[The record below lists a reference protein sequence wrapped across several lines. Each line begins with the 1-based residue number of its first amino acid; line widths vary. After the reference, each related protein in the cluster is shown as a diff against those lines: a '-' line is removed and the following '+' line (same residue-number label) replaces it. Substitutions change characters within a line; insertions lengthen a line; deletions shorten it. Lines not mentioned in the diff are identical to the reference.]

1 MKRIIRGDFENN
13 IIKKSNLIQ
22 TTIIAFEKKL
32 FTSYCK
38 LLNERGVFSFIFQ
51 GCPAALLDAV
61 YQFRGSYDDT
71 SPKENGTAVMVNGQ
85 SNDLFSSYVQITR
98 PSYVT
103 IPNINIHDGPWTI
116 KYDVRLQKRDQK
128 QYLLSNSHAD
138 GWAFISWVEG
148 DGTVHMKL
156 VQSTGIYISNILCDD
171 FK

>member
-1 MKRIIRGDFENN
+1 
-13 IIKKSNLIQ
+13 
-22 TTIIAFEKKL
+22 
-32 FTSYCK
+32 
-38 LLNERGVFSFIFQ
+38 
-51 GCPAALLDAV
+51 
-61 YQFRGSYDDT
+61 
-71 SPKENGTAVMVNGQ
+71 MVNGQ

-103 IPNINIHDGPWTI
+103 IPNINIRDGPWTI

-128 QYLLSNSHAD
+128 QYLLSNSDAD